1 MSKHARRQKEFGTIL
16 KLLVGAST
24 FVILGLS
31 FGYLTFSILS
41 FSRTVEVPD
50 LYGKGLVESN
60 KMLTK
65 LGLYLKIEGEAY
77 DSSVPPGIIIQQDI
91 PPGKKVQERSGI
103 RVIISRGPEEKS
115 IPSIVNETLQNAE
128 AVLLEKGLKIGK
140 ILYVHSDTVE
150 KDKIIAQNPEP
161 FEQISDVI
169 TVLVSQGP
177 YIQYYFCPDFRG
189 MPFTQARD
197 IIKQLQ
203 LTLAVEGAGGIIEEQ
218 KPRPGT
224 KIKAGDL
231 IFLKLY

>member
-1 MSKHARRQKEFGTIL
+1 MSQHARSQKEFGTIL
-16 KLLVGAST
+16 KLIVGAAT

-41 FSRTVEVPD
+41 FSRTVEMPD

-231 IFLKLY
+231 MFLKLY

>member
-203 LTLAVEGAGGIIEEQ
+203 LTLAVEGAGGVIEEQ

>member
-1 MSKHARRQKEFGTIL
+1 MSQHARRQKEFGTTL
-16 KLLVGAST
+16 KLIVGAVT
-24 FVILGLS
+24 FVVLGLT

-65 LGLYLKIEGEAY
+65 LGLYLKIEGESY
-77 DSSVPPGIIIQQDI
+77 DSSVPPGIIIKQDI
-91 PPGKKVQERSGI
+91 LPGKKVKERSGI

-115 IPSIVNETLQNAE
+115 IPTLVDETIQNAE
-128 AVLLEKGLKIGK
+128 AVLLEKGLKVGK
-140 ILYVHSDTVE
+140 VLYVHSDTVE
-150 KDKIIAQNPEP
+150 QDKIIAQNPEP
-161 FEQISDVI
+161 YEQISDVI

-189 MPFTQARD
+189 MPFSQARD
-197 IIKQLQ
+197 IIKQLK
-203 LTLAVEGAGGIIEEQ
+203 LTLAVEGAGGIVEAQ

-231 IFLKLY
+231 IFVKLY

>member
-1 MSKHARRQKEFGTIL
+1 MSPHARRQKEFGTTLQLI
-16 KLLVGAST
+16 VGAAT
-24 FVILGLS
+24 FVVLGLT

-65 LGLYLKIEGEAY
+65 LGLYLKIEGESY
-77 DSSVPPGIIIQQDI
+77 DSSVPPGIIIKQDI
-91 PPGKKVQERSGI
+91 LPGKKVKERSGI

-115 IPSIVNETLQNAE
+115 IPLLVSETIQNAE
-128 AVLLEKGLKIGK
+128 AMLLEKGLKVGK
-140 ILYVHSDTVE
+140 VLYVHSDTVE
-150 KDKIIAQNPEP
+150 QDKIIAQRPGP
-161 FEQISDVI
+161 YEQISDVI
-169 TVLVSQGP
+169 TVLVSHGP

-189 MPFTQARD
+189 MPFSQARD

-203 LTLAVEGAGGIIEEQ
+203 LTLAVEGAGGIVEEQ
-218 KPRPGT
+218 RPRPGT

-231 IFLKLY
+231 IFVKLY

>member
-1 MSKHARRQKEFGTIL
+1 MSQHARRQKEFGTIM
-16 KLLVGAST
+16 KLIVGAST

-115 IPSIVNETLQNAE
+115 IPSIVSEILQNAE

-203 LTLAVEGAGGIIEEQ
+203 LTLAVEGAGGIIKEQ